1 MFVNLQVQ
9 RKMVLLSKLRVIEK
23 YLSEKLISFY
33 ISIFAISES
42 VVNPFPLELL
52 LIPSIVKYPH
62 KYIKYAFLAALMS
75 TIGAVFGYILGYYL
89 EEKIIKSFVDVSEFI
104 PIYEKYGALI
114 ILIGAITPL
123 PFKIVTVASGVFK
136 INFIFLII
144 YSFIGRYIRYQ
155 IIALLTYYYGSKMIN
170 AFQKI
175 NNYSNKIKYFLLL
188 ICLSLGLCFFIF
200 LR

>member
-1 MFVNLQVQ
+1 MILYN
-9 RKMVLLSKLRVIEK
+9 KLRVIEK

-42 VVNPFPLELL
+42 VVNPFPLELI

-75 TIGAVFGYILGYYL
+75 TIGAIFGYILGYYL
-89 EEKIIKSFVDVSEFI
+89 EEKIIKSLIDISEFI

-123 PFKIVTVASGVFK
+123 PFKLVTVASGVFK
-136 INFIFLII
+136 INLILLI
-144 YSFIGRYIRYQ
+144 MYSFIGRYIRYQ
-155 IIALLTYYYGSKMIN
+155 IITLLTYYYGSKMIK

-175 NNYSNKIKYFLLL
+175 NSYSNKIKYFLLL
-188 ICLSLGLCFFIF
+188 ICLSSGLYFFIF

>member
-1 MFVNLQVQ
+1 MFVNLQVH

>member
-155 IIALLTYYYGSKMIN
+155 IIALFTYYYGSKMIN

>member
-1 MFVNLQVQ
+1 VFVNLQVQ

>member
-1 MFVNLQVQ
+1 MYN
-9 RKMVLLSKLRVIEK
+9 KLRVIEK

-42 VVNPFPLELL
+42 VVNPFPLELI

-75 TIGAVFGYILGYYL
+75 TIGAIFGYILGYYL
-89 EEKIIKSFVDVSEFI
+89 EEKIIKSLIDISEFI

-123 PFKIVTVASGVFK
+123 PFKLVTVASGVFK
-136 INFIFLII
+136 INLILLI
-144 YSFIGRYIRYQ
+144 MYSFIGRYIRYQ
-155 IIALLTYYYGSKMIN
+155 IITLLTYHYGSKMIK
-170 AFQKI
+170 AFQI
-175 NNYSNKIKYFLLL
+175 MNSYSNKIKYFLLL
-188 ICLSLGLCFFIF
+188 ICSSSGLYFFIF

>member
-1 MFVNLQVQ
+1 MYN
-9 RKMVLLSKLRVIEK
+9 KLRVIEK

-42 VVNPFPLELL
+42 VVNPFPLELI

-75 TIGAVFGYILGYYL
+75 TIGAIFGYILGYYL
-89 EEKIIKSFVDVSEFI
+89 EEKIIKSLIDISEFI

-123 PFKIVTVASGVFK
+123 PFKLVTVASGVFK
-136 INFIFLII
+136 INLILLI
-144 YSFIGRYIRYQ
+144 MYSFIGRYIRYQ
-155 IIALLTYYYGSKMIN
+155 IITLLTYYYGSKMIK

-175 NNYSNKIKYFLLL
+175 NSYSNKIKYFLLL
-188 ICLSLGLCFFIF
+188 ICLSSGLYFFIF

>member
-1 MFVNLQVQ
+1 MFVNIQVQ

>member
-1 MFVNLQVQ
+1 
-9 RKMVLLSKLRVIEK
+9 MVLSNKLRVIEK

-75 TIGAVFGYILGYYL
+75 TIGAIFGYILGYYL
-89 EEKIIKSFVDVSEFI
+89 EDKIIKSFINISEFI

-123 PFKIVTVASGVFK
+123 PFKLVTVASGVFK
-136 INFIFLII
+136 INLILLI
-144 YSFIGRYIRYQ
+144 MYSFIGRYIRYQ
-155 IIALLTYYYGSKMIN
+155 IITLLTYYYGSKMLG
-170 AFQKI
+170 AFRKI
-175 NNYSNKIKYFLLL
+175 NNYSNKIKYFLLF
-188 ICLSLGLCFFIF
+188 ICLSSGLYFFIF

>member
-1 MFVNLQVQ
+1 MGMFN
-9 RKMVLLSKLRVIEK
+9 KIRVIEK
-23 YLSEKLISFY
+23 YLSEKFIAFY
-33 ISIFAISES
+33 ISVFAVSES
-42 VVNPFPLELL
+42 VVNPFPLEFI

-175 NNYSNKIKYFLLL
+175 NNYSIKIKYFLLL

>member
-1 MFVNLQVQ
+1 MYFQILGDKQELPDI
-9 RKMVLLSKLRVIEK
+9 KKIEK
-23 YLSEKLISFY
+23 YLSEKLISIY

-42 VVNPFPLELL
+42 VVNPFPLELI

-62 KYIKYAFLAALMS
+62 KFIKYAFLAAFMS

-89 EEKIIKSFVDVSEFI
+89 EEVIIKSFIDLSEFT
-104 PIYEKYGALI
+104 PTYEKYGALI
-114 ILIGAITPL
+114 ILIGAITPF
-123 PFKIVTVASGVFK
+123 PFKLVTVASGVFK

-144 YSFIGRYIRYQ
+144 YSFVGRYIRYQ
-155 IIALLTYYYGSKMIN
+155 IITLLTYYYGSKMLG
-170 AFQKI
+170 AFRKI

-188 ICLSLGLCFFIF
+188 ICLSSGLYFFIF

>member
-1 MFVNLQVQ
+1 MYN
-9 RKMVLLSKLRVIEK
+9 KLRVIEK

-33 ISIFAISES
+33 ISIYAISES
-42 VVNPFPLELL
+42 VVNPFPLELI

-75 TIGAVFGYILGYYL
+75 TIGAIFGYILGYYL
-89 EEKIIKSFVDVSEFI
+89 EEKIIKSLIDLSEFI

-123 PFKIVTVASGVFK
+123 PFKLVTLASGMFK
-136 INFIFLII
+136 INLILLII

-155 IIALLTYYYGSKMIN
+155 IITLLTYYYGSKMLK

-175 NNYSNKIKYFLLL
+175 NSYSNKIKYFLLL
-188 ICLSLGLCFFIF
+188 IFLSSGLYFFIF

>member
-1 MFVNLQVQ
+1 
-9 RKMVLLSKLRVIEK
+9 LLNNLRVIEK
-23 YLSEKLISFY
+23 YLSEKFVSFY

-42 VVNPFPLELL
+42 VINPFPLELL

-75 TIGAVFGYILGYYL
+75 TIGAIFGYILGFYL
-89 EEKIIKSFVDVSEFI
+89 EEKILKSFVDISEFN

-114 ILIGAITPL
+114 ILIGAVTPL
-123 PFKIVTVASGVFK
+123 PFKLVTVASGVFK

-155 IIALLTYYYGSKMIN
+155 IITLLTYYYGSKMIN

-175 NNYSNKIKYFLLL
+175 SNYSNKIKYSLLFIFLSS
-188 ICLSLGLCFFIF
+188 SLYFFIF